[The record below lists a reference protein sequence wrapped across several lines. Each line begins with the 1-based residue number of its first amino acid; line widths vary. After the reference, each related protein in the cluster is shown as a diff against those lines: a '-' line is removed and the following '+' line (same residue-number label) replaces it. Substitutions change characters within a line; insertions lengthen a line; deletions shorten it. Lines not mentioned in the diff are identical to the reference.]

1 MRTAPTLKHASAKIT
16 YTASDGYRAEVGYS
30 SARCP
35 ADKPHEA
42 LLGAFEELSR
52 ILHLFGFGK
61 EALQRAEK
69 IGDQTIVDLIANGY
83 LQAIDSPDRATGEQ
97 P

>member
-1 MRTAPTLKHASAKIT
+1 MSTAPTLKRTSAKIV
-16 YTASDGYRAEVGYS
+16 YTASDGYRAEVHYS
-30 SARCP
+30 STMGP
-35 ADKPHEA
+35 DKPHEA

-69 IGDQTIVDLIANGY
+69 IGDAALLDLAAAGY
-83 LQAIDSPDRATGEQ
+83 LPAKATPDNND
-97 P
+97 